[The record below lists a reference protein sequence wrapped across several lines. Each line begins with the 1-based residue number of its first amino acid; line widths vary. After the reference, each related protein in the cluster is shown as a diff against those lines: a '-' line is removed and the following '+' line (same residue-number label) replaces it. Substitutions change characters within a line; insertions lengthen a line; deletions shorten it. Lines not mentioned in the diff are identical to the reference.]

1 MRTRQRMISRMG
13 GAHLA
18 LMMASCEVDELAS
31 AGLALGLAL
40 LKGGD
45 KEVQLAIANP
55 NPKP

>member
-1 MRTRQRMISRMG
+1 MISRMG

-31 AGLALGLAL
+31 AGLTLGLAL